1 VDVDKIH
8 AEGNEMDTKTT
19 KRKLIT
25 RAAYAKIKGV
35 APRTIGK
42 YTQKGIIPLH
52 DNKVD
57 PVEADKILKEI
68 LVQPLGSGKQKG
80 NTGKSQDGMKTI
92 KVPAEAKV
100 IHKPT
105 DVGDYDGPAVVTFVD
120 ARTREKLIK
129 VELLE
134 LDLKLKKG
142 ETVLVK
148 DVEFAAFTSA
158 RQVRDRMLNIPD
170 RICAEVAAEPD
181 EVKVRN
187 IIIAQ
192 IENEL
197 RALSEEKITNN
208 G

>member
-1 VDVDKIH
+1 MATKI
-8 AEGNEMDTKTT
+8 K

-52 DNKVD
+52 GNKID
-57 PVEADKILKEI
+57 PAEADRVLDGI
-68 LVQPLGSGKQKG
+68 LVQPLGSGRQKG

-105 DVGDYDGPAVVTFVD
+105 DVGEDDGPAVVTVTFVD

-134 LDLKLKKG
+134 LELKLKKG
-142 ETVLVK
+142 EMVLVK

-158 RQVRDRMLNIPD
+158 REVRDKMLNIPD
-170 RICAEVAAEPD
+170 RISAEVAAETD

-197 RALSEEKITNN
+197 RAISEKKIIDN
-208 G
+208 GN

>member
-1 VDVDKIH
+1 MIQK
-8 AEGNEMDTKTT
+8 

-52 DNKVD
+52 DNKID
-57 PVEADKILKEI
+57 PTEADKVLDGI

-80 NTGKSQDGMKTI
+80 NTGKSPDGMKTI

-105 DVGDYDGPAVVTFVD
+105 DDEYGGPAVVTFVD

-142 ETVLVK
+142 ETVPVK
-148 DVEFAAFTSA
+148 DVEFAAFTLA
-158 RQVRDRMLNIPD
+158 REVRDKMLNVPD
-170 RICAEVAAEPD
+170 RISAEVAAETD
-181 EVKVRN
+181 EIKVRN
-187 IIIAQ
+187 IIMAQ

-197 RALSEEKITNN
+197 RAISDKKITDN